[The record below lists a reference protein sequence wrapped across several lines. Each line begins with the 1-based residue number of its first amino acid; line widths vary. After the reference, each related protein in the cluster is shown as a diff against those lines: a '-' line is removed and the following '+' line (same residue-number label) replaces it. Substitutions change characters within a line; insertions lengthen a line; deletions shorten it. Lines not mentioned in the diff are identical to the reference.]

1 MASWLALS
9 SGAFLGGAM
18 KFDYFEAFNRNL
30 GFLSL
35 ADQTLLRNAH
45 VAIAGLGGTGGAQV
59 HALSRMGISRFHLA
73 DPDTFELANFNRQ
86 SGATLTNVGRLK
98 TDVAKETVLA
108 INPEA
113 EIAVFEK
120 GITVENIDTFLEG
133 VDIVV
138 DSLDFYCFDERFL
151 LYGKARDRGLWVL
164 TAPPLGFGFTLL
176 MFDPK
181 GMHFEKYFGFH
192 SEMTER
198 DQVVALIAGIAPKPF
213 MLRYLDRSKSDVAGH
228 RLPSVGAAPF
238 MIAGVI
244 ATEVVRLLTGKGPY
258 MAAPTIY
265 QFDALLRRFRRR
277 TYYWGM
283 RSPLQRLRR
292 LILNRLLPK

>member
-1 MASWLALS
+1 MQY
-9 SGAFLGGAM
+9 
-18 KFDYFEAFNRNL
+18 DYFEAFNRNL

-35 ADQTLLRNAH
+35 EEQTRLKNAR

-59 HALSRMGISRFHLA
+59 HALSRMGIAKFHLA

-86 SGATLTNVGRLK
+86 SGATVPNLGRLK
-98 TDVAKETVLA
+98 TDVARETVLA

-113 EIAVFEK
+113 EIAVFEQ
-120 GITVENIDTFLEG
+120 GIIVGNIDTFLQG

-138 DSLDFYCFDERFL
+138 DSLDFYCFEERFL
-151 LYGKARDRGLWVL
+151 LYGKAREKGLWVL

-181 GMHFEKYFGFH
+181 GMSFENYFGFH
-192 SEMTER
+192 SGMSER
-198 DQVVALIAGIAPKPF
+198 DRVVALIAGIAPKPF
-213 MLRYLDRSKSDVAGH
+213 MLRYLDRKQPDMAGR

-244 ATEVVRLLTGKGPY
+244 ATEVTRLLTGKGTA
-258 MAAPTIY
+258 MAVPSVY

-277 TYYWGM
+277 TYFWGM
-283 RSPLQRLRR
+283 RGPLQRLKR
-292 LILNRLLPK
+292 LILNRVLPR

>member
-1 MASWLALS
+1 MLP
-9 SGAFLGGAM
+9 GDITQY
-18 KFDYFEAFNRNL
+18 DYFEAFNRNL

-35 ADQTLLRNAH
+35 EEQTKLKNAR

-59 HALSRMGISRFHLA
+59 HVLSRMGMTKFHLA

-86 SGATLTNVGRLK
+86 IGATVPNLDRLK
-98 TDVAKETVLA
+98 TEVAKEMVLA
-108 INPEA
+108 INPAA
-113 EIAVFEK
+113 EVTVFEQ
-120 GITVENIDTFLEG
+120 GITVENIDTFLQD
-133 VDIVV
+133 VDVVV
-138 DSLDFYCFDERFL
+138 DSLDFYCFSERFRL
-151 LYGKARDRGLWVL
+151 DDKAREKGLWVL

-181 GMHFEKYFGFH
+181 GMSFMDYFGFH
-192 SEMTER
+192 PAMTER
-198 DQVVALIAGIAPKPF
+198 DRVVALVAGIAPKPF
-213 MLRYLDRSKSDVAGH
+213 MLQYLDRKHPDMAGR

-244 ATEVVRLLTGKGPY
+244 ATEVIRLLTGKGQP

-277 TYYWGM
+277 TYFWGM
-283 RSPLQRLRR
+283 RGPLQRAKRF
-292 LILNRLLPK
+292 ILNRMLPK

>member
-1 MASWLALS
+1 MQY
-9 SGAFLGGAM
+9 
-18 KFDYFEAFNRNL
+18 DYFEAFSRNL

-35 ADQTLLRNAH
+35 EEQTRLKNAR

-59 HALSRMGISRFHLA
+59 HALSRMGIGKFHLA
-73 DPDTFELANFNRQ
+73 DPDTFELVNFNRQ
-86 SGATLTNVGRLK
+86 SGATVSNLDRLK
-98 TDVAKETVLA
+98 TDVARETVLA

-113 EIAVFEK
+113 EIAVFEQ
-120 GITVENIDTFLEG
+120 GITVGNIDTFLLG

-151 LYGKARDRGLWVL
+151 LYGKAREKGLWVL

-181 GMHFEKYFGFH
+181 GMSFEDYFGFH
-192 SEMTER
+192 SSMTER
-198 DQVVALIAGIAPKPF
+198 DQIVALIAGIAPKPF
-213 MLRYLDRSKSDVAGH
+213 MLRYLDRKQPDVAGR

-244 ATEVVRLLTGKGPY
+244 ATEVTDCLLAKDRPWLCPPSINLTPCC
-258 MAAPTIY
+258 A
-265 QFDALLRRFRRR
+265 QFRRR
-277 TYYWGM
+277 TYFWGM
-283 RSPLQRLRR
+283 RGPLQKLKR
-292 LILNRLLPK
+292 LILNRILPQ

>member
-1 MASWLALS
+1 MQY
-9 SGAFLGGAM
+9 
-18 KFDYFEAFNRNL
+18 DYFEAFNRNL

-35 ADQTLLRNAH
+35 DEQNRLKNAR

-59 HALSRMGISRFHLA
+59 HALSRMGIGKFHLA
-73 DPDTFELANFNRQ
+73 DPDTFELVNFNRQ
-86 SGATLTNVGRLK
+86 SGATVPNLDRLK
-98 TDVAKETVLA
+98 TDVARETVLA

-113 EIAVFEK
+113 EIAVFEE
-120 GITVENIDTFLEG
+120 GITVGNIDAFLQG

-151 LYGKARDRGLWVL
+151 LYGKAREKGLWVL

-176 MFDPK
+176 MFDPQ
-181 GMHFEKYFGFH
+181 GMSFENYFGFH
-192 SEMTER
+192 SKMTER
-198 DQVVALIAGIAPKPF
+198 DQIVALIAGIAPKPF
-213 MLRYLDRSKSDVAGH
+213 MLRYLDRKLPDAAGR

-244 ATEVVRLLTGKGPY
+244 ATEVTRLLTGKGQA

-277 TYYWGM
+277 TYRWGM
-283 RSPLQRLRR
+283 RSPLQRLKR
-292 LILNRLLPK
+292 LILDRILPK